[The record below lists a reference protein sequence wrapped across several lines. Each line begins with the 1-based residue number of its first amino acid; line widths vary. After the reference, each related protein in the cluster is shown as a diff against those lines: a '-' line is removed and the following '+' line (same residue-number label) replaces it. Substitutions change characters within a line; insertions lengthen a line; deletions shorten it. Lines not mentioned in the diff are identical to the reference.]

1 MEESNPGA
9 VLGEAVRSRR
19 KALALSQ
26 ADLGR
31 LAGTGRIFV
40 GAIEAG
46 KRTLRL
52 DKVLSVLD
60 VLGLRFSIEPGR
72 GGIRRADHAA
82 TD

>member
-1 MEESNPGA
+1 ME
-9 VLGEAVRSRR
+9 VLPPSTALGDAVRSRR
-19 KALALSQ
+19 KALSLSQ

-40 GAIEAG
+40 SSLEAG

-52 DKVLSVLD
+52 DKVLSVLE
-60 VLGLRFSIEPGR
+60 VLGLRFTIEQGR
-72 GGIRRADHAA
+72 GGIKRADDVP